1 MYLPYYNI
9 IQLLYLI
16 KTVAF
21 ETGRSLDGSISR
33 HLSTV
38 AGRNEQEAVHLFEN
52 DTVAE
57 CFLDD
62 MK

>member
-21 ETGRSLDGSISR
+21 ETAGPHISYLVSVYASLER
-33 HLSTV
+33 KRTLV
-38 AGRNEQEAVHLFEN
+38 V
-52 DTVAE
+52 
-57 CFLDD
+57 
-62 MK
+62 